1 MNEKYLVSAG
11 IDKVLVVWDYETGE
25 RFARFGQQPNISAG
39 LHLAQDKLIC
49 ITIDGLVRAYDIGK
63 ADLIRQFKISDLG
76 KQVDSSVDDLEAV
89 QDVGGGSGG
98 INMVHWASGSGSTVT
113 VSIPTVA
120 YGNDLG

>member
-1 MNEKYLVSAG
+1 M
-11 IDKVLVVWDYETGE
+11 VWDYETGE
-25 RFARFGQQPNISAG
+25 RVARFGQQPNISAG
-39 LHLAQDKLIC
+39 LHLAQDKLVS

-63 ADLIRQFKISDLG
+63 ADFIRQFKINDLG
-76 KQVDSSVDDLEAV
+76 KQVDSGVDDLEAV

-98 INMVHWASGSGSTVT
+98 INIVHWASGSGSTVT